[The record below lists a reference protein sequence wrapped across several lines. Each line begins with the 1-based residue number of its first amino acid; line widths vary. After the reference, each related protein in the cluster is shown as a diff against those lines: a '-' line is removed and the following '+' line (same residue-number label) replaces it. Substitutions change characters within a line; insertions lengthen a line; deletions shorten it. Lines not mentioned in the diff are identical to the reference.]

1 MANIRVHN
9 TLTGKK
15 DVLRPLKGKKINLF
29 VCGPTVYDFLHI
41 GNGRT
46 AVFFDSFVKYLKHGG
61 FKVFYL
67 QNITNIDDKI
77 ILRAREKGVLP
88 ADLAAAFEKEY
99 LKDMKALGVDSV
111 NKYAR
116 ATNYIREIVD
126 QVSRLMEKGYAY
138 ELDDGIYF
146 DISKFKD
153 YGKLSGRTTLQAE
166 DATSRI
172 DYAKNK
178 KNRGDFAL
186 WKFNDNRN
194 EPSWSSPFG
203 AGRPGWHIEDTAIT
217 ESIFG
222 AQYDIH
228 GGGIDLIFPHHE
240 AEVTQME
247 ALSDKHPLAAYWMHG
262 GFLTMNGQKMSKSV
276 GNIITIKDFLKR
288 NSPEQTRFLLVK
300 NLWHAPLDY
309 SDATMFEVKSALERI
324 EEFLRKVK
332 SYKPITKSSKDFKLK
347 PLVDEFWNALSDDFN
362 TPKAFAALFDIIKE
376 GHRAMNEGVIG
387 AKDIK
392 ETYKFFEEINKIFGI
407 IDFKKI
413 KQQNIPAQVTELVNR
428 RQELRQKS
436 EWQKADEVRLEIEK
450 YGYTIED
457 TAAGPVLKKNHG

>member
-1 MANIRVHN
+1 MANIRVYN

-15 DVLRPLKGKKINLF
+15 DALKPLKGKKINLF

-46 AVFFDSFVKYLKHGG
+46 AVFFDCFVKYLKHEG
-61 FKVFYL
+61 FTVFYL

-88 ADLAAAFEKEY
+88 MDLATAFEKEY

-116 ATNYIREIVD
+116 ATNYIKEIIN
-126 QVSRLMEKGYAY
+126 QISRLMEKGYAY
-138 ELDDGIYF
+138 RLDDGIYF

-153 YGKLSGRTTLQAE
+153 YGKLSGRTVLQAE
-166 DATSRI
+166 DSTSRV
-172 DYAKNK
+172 DYATNK

-186 WKFNDNRN
+186 WKLNDNRN
-194 EPSWSSPFG
+194 EPSWPSPFG

-217 ESIFG
+217 ENFFG

-247 ALSDKHPLAAYWMHG
+247 ALSGKHPLAQYWMHV

-276 GNIITIKDFLKR
+276 GNTIIIKDFLKR
-288 NSPEQTRFLLVK
+288 NPPEQLRFLLMR

-309 SDATMFEVKSALERI
+309 SDATMFEVKSALDRI
-324 EEFLRKVK
+324 KDFLLKIKAYKPKNKISKNFASKKFTEEFWGSL
-332 SYKPITKSSKDFKLK
+332 
-347 PLVDEFWNALSDDFN
+347 ADDFN
-362 TPKAFAALFDIIKE
+362 TPKAFAAIFELITAT
-376 GHRAMNEGVIG
+376 HSAMNEDRLGK
-387 AKDIK
+387 KDIS
-392 ETYKFFEEINKIFGI
+392 EILKFFNAMNAIFGI
-407 IDFKKI
+407 VDFEKI
-413 KQQNIPAQVTELVNR
+413 KQHKIPAPVLTLMKARED
-428 RQELRQKS
+428 LRKNS
-436 EWQKADEVRLEIEK
+436 EWQKADAVRLEIEK

-457 TAAGPVLKKNHG
+457 TVSGSIVKKN